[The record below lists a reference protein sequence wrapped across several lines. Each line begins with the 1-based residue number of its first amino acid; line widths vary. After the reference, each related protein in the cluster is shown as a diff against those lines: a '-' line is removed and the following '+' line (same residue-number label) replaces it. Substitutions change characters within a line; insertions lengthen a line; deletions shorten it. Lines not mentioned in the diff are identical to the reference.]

1 MLIQLAV
8 GTALIIICVVNHAIG
23 LELLL
28 RRLKNI
34 GPKWDRR
41 LPTYGHI
48 VIMVVVVLGLFL
60 AHTIEAW
67 VWAGFYYLSG
77 ELGSMSEA
85 IYFSTVT
92 YTTLGYGD
100 IVLSPKWHIISAL
113 QAVSGIILF
122 GWSTAFLVNVRAFFW
137 KKYGMDHFGGN

>member
-1 MLIQLAV
+1 MFIQLFV
-8 GTALIIICVVNHAIG
+8 GTFLIILCVVNHAIF

-28 RRLKNI
+28 RRLKNV

-41 LPTYGHI
+41 MPSYGHV
-48 VIMVVVVLGLFL
+48 VIMIVVVIGLF
-60 AHTIEAW
+60 ATHTIEAW
-67 VWAGFYYLSG
+67 IWGAFYYVSG
-77 ELGSMSEA
+77 ELTTLSEA

-100 IVLSPKWHIISAL
+100 IVLSHKWYLTSSL
-113 QAVSGIILF
+113 QAVSGIIMF

-137 KKYGMDHFGGN
+137 KKYGMDNHDT

>member
-1 MLIQLAV
+1 MFIQLVV
-8 GTALIIICVVNHAIG
+8 GTTLIILCVVNHAIC

-41 LPTYGHI
+41 LPVCGHI
-48 VIMVVVVLGLFL
+48 VIMIVVVLGLFA

-67 VWAGFYYLSG
+67 LWGFFYYFSG
-77 ELGSMSEA
+77 ELSGLSEA

-100 IVLSPKWHIISAL
+100 VVLSHKWNLTSSL

-122 GWSTAFLVNVRAFFW
+122 GWSTAFLVNARHFFW
-137 KKYGMDHFGGN
+137 KKYGMDHYQG

>member
-1 MLIQLAV
+1 MFIQLFV
-8 GTALIIICVVNHAIG
+8 GTVLIVLCVINHAIC

-41 LPTYGHI
+41 LPIYGHVAIMI
-48 VIMVVVVLGLFL
+48 VIVIGLFA

-67 VWAGFYYLSG
+67 IWGFFYFMSG
-77 ELGSMSEA
+77 ELSGLSEA

-100 IVLSPKWHIISAL
+100 VVLSDRWNLTSSL

-122 GWSTAFLVNVRAFFW
+122 GWSTAFLVSARTFFW
-137 KKYGMDHFGGN
+137 KKYGMSHYEG

>member
-1 MLIQLAV
+1 MLVQLMV
-8 GTALIIICVVNHAIG
+8 GTALIITCVIIHAIC

-28 RRLKNI
+28 RRLKAVS
-34 GPKWDRR
+34 PKWERR

-48 VIMVVVVLGLFL
+48 IIMVIVVLGLFG
-60 AHTIEAW
+60 AHTVEAW
-67 VWAGFYYLSG
+67 VWAAFYWVSG
-77 ELGSMSEA
+77 DVANFTDA

-100 IVLSPKWHIISAL
+100 ITLSSKWQVTSAL

-137 KKYGMDHFGGN
+137 KKWGLDQHQH